1 VYLYT
6 HFFVLRGD
14 IFLFLS
20 IPCVCVCFQ
29 CLVYHGGTIG
39 RFCLS
44 YWVFLGGQFFCHFLN
59 ELNGLRGGLDCT
71 YLDMNTPSLPP
82 SLPCNCSCSRV
93 QVGEDYC
100 DLL

>member
-1 VYLYT
+1 MYLYT

-20 IPCVCVCFQ
+20 IPCVCVCF
-29 CLVYHGGTIG
+29 LVFSISWGHNWALLFVVLGFSWGGA
-39 RFCLS
+39 
-44 YWVFLGGQFFCHFLN
+44 VFFATFLN

-82 SLPCNCSCSRV
+82 L
-93 QVGEDYC
+93 
-100 DLL
+100 